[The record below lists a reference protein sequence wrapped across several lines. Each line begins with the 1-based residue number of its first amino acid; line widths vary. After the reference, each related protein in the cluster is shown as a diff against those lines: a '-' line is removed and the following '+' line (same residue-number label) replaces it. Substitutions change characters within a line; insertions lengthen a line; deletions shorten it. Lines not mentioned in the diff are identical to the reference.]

1 MDYYSKYIKYKSKF
15 LKLKMEL
22 SKNSID
28 DMILNNV
35 EVSDDIEMGGGDMG
49 LPNALSDSEDNL
61 LTALPEFEQ
70 YLKGGDNNID
80 LTPTNTPLFI
90 TELSENKD
98 DEKTPINT
106 PVTTTNL
113 SDVNNTGKIHVSQ
126 SQKL

>member
-1 MDYYSKYIKYKSKF
+1 
-15 LKLKMEL
+15 ME
-22 SKNSID
+22 
-28 DMILNNV
+28 
-35 EVSDDIEMGGGDMG
+35 GGDMG

-113 SDVNNTGKIHVSQ
+113 SDVNNTGKMGGGATSPTSSEIFESI
-126 SQKL
+126 SKTE